1 MAIAGKNLEFSR
13 STSMSYI
20 FIKLIFK
27 NLLRLSQFRILINV
41 VTIYMADNLQLR
53 VSTYTEEEK
62 GNPFL
67 LFTF

>member
-41 VTIYMADNLQLR
+41 VTTYMADNSQLR

>member
-20 FIKLIFK
+20 FIKLVFK

-41 VTIYMADNLQLR
+41 VTIYMADNSQLR

>member
-41 VTIYMADNLQLR
+41 VTIYMADNSQLR